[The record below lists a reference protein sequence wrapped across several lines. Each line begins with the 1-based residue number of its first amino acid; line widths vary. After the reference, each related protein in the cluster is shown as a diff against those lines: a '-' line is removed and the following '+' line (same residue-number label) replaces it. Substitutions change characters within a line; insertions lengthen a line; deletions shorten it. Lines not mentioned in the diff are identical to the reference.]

1 DPPAQGGK
9 DKKGAAA
16 EGEAKEGKSDVEMEV
31 LFPRFTITLTG
42 TPKKGSPAEG
52 HEGETYVG
60 EVVVGAK
67 LSGRLTRGKPYVSE
81 EERERLEEERIA
93 KEKEDK
99 KNKKGKAKKG
109 AAAVPEEPPM
119 IKQYSWEV
127 GNRGGVAI
135 DDVMEDAPPG
145 EEGTPPAV
153 PMTDLWGYMNSWVE
167 LTGSNPESWEIIF
180 VRTRPVEELTESQ
193 EGQPGVEEDD
203 SQEKWESCGTCLA
216 RITLPGVLDTSE
228 RDEDDVMEALA
239 VLCGV
244 DVARLRPISLGVREN
259 RSFVNFR
266 ISSDLNCPDKFL
278 RSSEDLLS
286 RMEQELG
293 GDPMKEGTVIEF
305 LRKLRLTDED
315 DEDDTDTR
323 PSDYDD
329 ESETS
334 GSPKGSFS
342 LTRKSTFTF
351 ETQSTF
357 QQAVV
362 AAVEV
367 NDYSRGRPVLTRL
380 GNLGVMG
387 GGMMT
392 CRVGHGVSVRTMDEL
407 KKDVGELRRAG
418 KEGNP
423 VCAKYEDMRWRRCDW
438 CDREPLFFEY
448 RCIVCDD
455 HGWVCGLCAVGD
467 LVVCPMKHS
476 TCRVQSC
483 TDEHFI
489 PCEGCGTAGRQIS
502 IECAF
507 GGHYRRWLCSDC
519 AAREV
524 YGAFLSSA
532 EPLYGGAPLRPSAGI
547 VQHLR

>member
-1 DPPAQGGK
+1 
-9 DKKGAAA
+9 
-16 EGEAKEGKSDVEMEV
+16 EMEV

-42 TPKKGSPAEG
+42 TPKKGSSAEG
-52 HEGETYVG
+52 HEGENYVG

-67 LSGRLTRGKPYVSE
+67 LSGRLTRGKPYASE

-119 IKQYSWEV
+119 IKEYSWEV

-180 VRTRPVEELTESQ
+180 VRTRPVEELTESH
-193 EGQPGVEEDD
+193 GGKPGVEEDD

-266 ISSDLNCPDKFL
+266 ISSDGNCPDKFL

-407 KKDVGELRRAG
+407 KKDVEELRRAG